1 MYCWLDGKQLEKNCD
16 TSWLQ
21 NGQDCL
27 QKGKLARFGLGEKQ
41 IQTIRHIEIYF
52 FLDSQNVHNNETFEM
67 TNTWIAA
74 KNYWIGLLW
83 VQAKISYELVTTK
96 DLDKIIDKFLSKTS
110 NFLPPMLLITSPL
123 FTDSSINCFFENFYS
138 DLDFFLPAWVYLL
151 LFAPIPPTW
160 ILRKQPKRKAT
171 SLHCY

>member
-83 VQAKISYELVTTK
+83 V
-96 DLDKIIDKFLSKTS
+96 
-110 NFLPPMLLITSPL
+110 LLITSPL
-123 FTDSSINCFFENFYS
+123 LTDSSINCFFENFYS